1 MNITRR
7 FALSGSRA
15 YASFFGKAI
24 HDGYGTTGKRV
35 VASILLL
42 LSTLLL
48 SSCSAPDNGAL
59 RFGLS
64 KMPVTLDPRFAT
76 DATSSRINRLLYQR
90 LVDFDDASMPAPSLA
105 TWQKLTPLHY
115 RFTLN
120 SERAPFSNGEPLTS
134 ADVQATYAFILDST
148 NASPHRLSL
157 GRSIERIETKGDDVI
172 DFILKEADLLFP
184 GRLGIGI
191 LPKQLIESKH
201 AFNRSPLGSGAY
213 QLATWPDDTH
223 LRLKR
228 RSDDL
233 LLEFI
238 EVTDPNV
245 RVLKLMRGEIDMM
258 QNDLPPELIRYLSQ
272 ESGVTITHGAG
283 SNFAYLGFNMEDEFT
298 GVQQVREAI
307 SLALDRESIIQYV
320 MGESARPANA
330 LLPPDHW
337 AGAPKLHQIAYD
349 PEAATALMINLG
361 YSVEKPLHL
370 TYKTSSDPFRLR
382 LATVI
387 QQQLSEI
394 GIKVE
399 LKSYDW
405 GTFYGDIKAGRFQM
419 YSLMWVGIKLPDIF
433 RYVFHST
440 AIPPEGA
447 NRGRFIDAE
456 TDRLIETA
464 EAATSIEVQAE
475 LYQQLQG
482 HLLQQL
488 PFVPLWY
495 EDHVFIAR
503 DHVSGYTIARDG
515 NYDGLLDV
523 RKVK

>member
-1 MNITRR
+1 M
-7 FALSGSRA
+7 LCL
-15 YASFFGKAI
+15 
-24 HDGYGTTGKRV
+24 TGKRFI
-35 VASILLL
+35 ALILLL
-42 LSTLLL
+42 PLSLLL
-48 SSCSAPDNGAL
+48 ASCAAPDNGAL

-76 DATSSRINRLLYQR
+76 DAASSRINRLLYQR
-90 LVDFDDASMPAPSLA
+90 LVDFDAASMPAPSLA
-105 TWQKLTPLHY
+105 TWQKMTPLHY

-120 SERAPFSNGEPLTS
+120 PARAAFSNGELLTS
-134 ADVQATYAFILDST
+134 ADVRATYAFILDAA

-157 GRSIERIETKGDDVI
+157 ARSIERIETRGDDVV

-191 LPKQLIESKH
+191 LPKALIDARHE
-201 AFNRSPLGSGAY
+201 FNRSPLGSGAY
-213 QLATWPDDTH
+213 QLAAWPDDTH
-223 LRLKR
+223 LRLQR
-228 RSDDL
+228 RSDNM

-258 QNDLPPELIRYLSQ
+258 QNDLPPELIRYLSD
-272 ESGVTITHGAG
+272 ESGITITRGAG

-298 GVQQVREAI
+298 SINEVRQAI
-307 SLALDRESIIQYV
+307 SLALDRDSIIQYV
-320 MGESARPANA
+320 LGESARPANA

-337 AGAPKLHQIAYD
+337 AGAPALHQIAYD
-349 PEAATALMINLG
+349 PEAAKALILELG

-387 QQQLSEI
+387 QQQLSEV

-433 RYVFHST
+433 RYVFHSS

-447 NRGRFIDAE
+447 NRGRFIDEE
-456 TDRLIETA
+456 TDRLIEVA
-464 EAATSIEVQAE
+464 ESADTIEKQAE
-475 LYQQLQG
+475 LYQQLQT

-503 DHVSGYTIARDG
+503 DHVTGYTIARDG

-523 RKVK
+523 RRQ

>member
-1 MNITRR
+1 MQR
-7 FALSGSRA
+7 L
-15 YASFFGKAI
+15 
-24 HDGYGTTGKRV
+24 TGKRFF
-35 VASILLL
+35 ALILLL
-42 LSTLLL
+42 PLSLLL
-48 SSCSAPDNGAL
+48 LVSCAAPDNGAL

-90 LVDFDDASMPAPSLA
+90 LVDFDVASMPTPSLA
-105 TWQKLTPLHY
+105 SWQKITPLHY
-115 RFTLN
+115 RFTLVP
-120 SERAPFSNGEPLTS
+120 ERAPFSSGELLTS
-134 ADVQATYAFILDST
+134 ADVKATYAFILDAA

-157 GRSIERIETKGDDVI
+157 ARTIERIETRGDEVI
-172 DFILKEADLLFP
+172 EFFLKEADLLFP

-191 LPKQLIESKH
+191 LPKQLIESGH
-201 AFNRSPLGSGAY
+201 AFNRAPVGSGAY
-213 QLATWPDDTH
+213 QLDAWPDDTH

-233 LLEFI
+233 LLEFV
-238 EVTDPNV
+238 EVTDPTV

-258 QNDLPPELIRYLSQ
+258 QNDLPPELIRYLQQ
-272 ESGVTITHGAG
+272 EPGVKISRGAG

-298 GVQQVREAI
+298 GKYQIRQAI
-307 SLALDRESIIQYV
+307 AHALDRDSIIKYV
-320 MGESARPANA
+320 LGESARPANA

-337 AGAPKLHQIAYD
+337 AGVPGLHQISYD
-349 PEAATALMINLG
+349 PGAARALLKPLG
-361 YSVEKPLHL
+361 YSRDTPLHL

-382 LATVI
+382 LATVM
-387 QQQLSEI
+387 QQQLAEV

-447 NRGRFIDAE
+447 NRGRFVDAE

-464 EAATSIEVQAE
+464 ESATSIETQAQ

-503 DHVSGYTIARDG
+503 DHVAGYTIARDG
-515 NYDGLLDV
+515 NYDGLLNV
-523 RKVK
+523 SKQ

>member
-1 MNITRR
+1 ML
-7 FALSGSRA
+7 F
-15 YASFFGKAI
+15 K
-24 HDGYGTTGKRV
+24 TGKRLL
-35 VASILLL
+35 ALILLL
-42 LSTLLL
+42 PLTLLL
-48 SSCSAPDNGAL
+48 LVSCAAPDNGAL

-64 KMPVTLDPRFAT
+64 KMPVTLDPRFST

-90 LVDFDDASMPAPSLA
+90 LVDFDEASMPAPSLA
-105 TWQKLTPLHY
+105 TWQIISPLHY

-120 SERAPFSNGEPLTS
+120 PERASFSNGDALNS
-134 ADVQATYAFILDST
+134 SDVKATYDFILEAA

-157 GRSIERIETKGDDVI
+157 ERSIERIEVIGDEVI
-172 DFILKEADLLFP
+172 DFILKEPDLLFP

-191 LPKQLIESKH
+191 LPKKMIESEH
-201 AFNRSPLGSGAY
+201 AFNRSPLGSGAF
-213 QLATWPDDTH
+213 QMELWPDDTH

-228 RSDDL
+228 RSDGL

-272 ESGVTITHGAG
+272 QSDVNITRGAG

-298 GVQQVREAI
+298 GVDEVREAI
-307 SLALDRESIIQYV
+307 SLALDRDSIIQYV
-320 MGESARPANA
+320 LGEAARPANA

-337 AGAPKLHQIAYD
+337 AGSPQLDQIAYD
-349 PEAATALMINLG
+349 PPAAKALMSELG

-387 QQQLSEI
+387 QQQLSEV

-464 EAATSIEVQAE
+464 EAATSIEKQAA

-503 DHVSGYTIARDG
+503 DHVTGYTIARDG

-523 RKVK
+523 RAKR

>member
-1 MNITRR
+1 MFR
-7 FALSGSRA
+7 
-15 YASFFGKAI
+15 
-24 HDGYGTTGKRV
+24 TTGKSV
-35 VASILLL
+35 VASILVFLSVWLL
-42 LSTLLL
+42 I
-48 SSCSAPDNGAL
+48 SCAAPDNGAL

-90 LVDFDDASMPAPSLA
+90 LVDFDAASMPAPSLA
-105 TWQKLTPLHY
+105 TWEKLTPLHY

-120 SERAPFSNGEPLTS
+120 PERAPFSSGERLTS
-134 ADVQATYAFILDST
+134 VDVKATYAFILDAA

-157 GRSIERIETKGDDVI
+157 SRSIERIETRGDDVI

-191 LPKQLIESKH
+191 LPKALIESGH
-201 AFNRSPLGSGAY
+201 SFNRSPLGSGAY
-213 QLATWPDDTH
+213 QLAAWPDDTH

-258 QNDLPPELIRYLSQ
+258 QNDLPPELIRYLSD
-272 ESGVTITHGAG
+272 ESGITITHGAG
-283 SNFAYLGFNMEDEFT
+283 SNFAYLGFNMGDELT
-298 GVQQVREAI
+298 GVRQVREAI
-307 SLALDRESIIQYV
+307 SLALDRDSIIQYV
-320 MGESARPANA
+320 LGESARPANA

-337 AGAPKLHQIAYD
+337 AGAPALHQIAYD
-349 PEAATALMINLG
+349 PEAAKALLLPLG
-361 YSVEKPLHL
+361 YSPDSPLQL
-370 TYKTSSDPFRLR
+370 SYKTSSDPFRLR

-387 QQQLSEI
+387 QQQLSEV

-433 RYVFHST
+433 RYVFHSS

-447 NRGRFIDAE
+447 NRGRFIDDK
-456 TDRLIETA
+456 TDRLIEAA
-464 EAATSIEVQAE
+464 EAATSIERQAQLYAE
-475 LYQQLQG
+475 LQA
-482 HLLQQL
+482 HLLTEL

-503 DHVSGYTIARDG
+503 DHVAGYTIARDG

-523 RKVK
+523 KRND

>member
-1 MNITRR
+1 MPRL
-7 FALSGSRA
+7 A
-15 YASFFGKAI
+15 
-24 HDGYGTTGKRV
+24 GKRFWV
-35 VASILLL
+35 LILLL
-42 LSTLLL
+42 PLSLLL
-48 SSCSAPDNGAL
+48 ASCAAPDNGAL

-90 LVDFDDASMPAPSLA
+90 LVDFDEASMPTPSLA
-105 TWQKLTPLHY
+105 TWQKLSPLHY
-115 RFTLN
+115 RFTLDAQ
-120 SERAPFSNGEPLTS
+120 RVLFSNGERLTS
-134 ADVQATYAFILDST
+134 ADVKATYQFILDGD

-157 GRSIERIETKGDDVI
+157 ARSIERIETRGDDVI

-191 LPKQLIESKH
+191 LPKALIESEH

-213 QLATWPDDTH
+213 QLAAWPDDTH

-258 QNDLPPELIRYLSQ
+258 QNDLPPELIRYLSD
-272 ESGVTITHGAG
+272 ESGITITRGAG

-298 GVQQVREAI
+298 GIAQVREAI
-307 SLALDRESIIQYV
+307 SLALDRDSIIQYV
-320 MGESARPANA
+320 LGESARPANA

-337 AGAPKLHQIAYD
+337 AGAPALHQISYD
-349 PEAATALMINLG
+349 PEAAKVLMKKLG
-361 YSVEKPLHL
+361 YSIEKPLHL

-382 LATVI
+382 LATVM
-387 QQQLSEI
+387 QQQLSEV

-433 RYVFHST
+433 RYVFHSS

-447 NRGRFIDAE
+447 NRGRFINDK
-456 TDRLIETA
+456 TDRLIEKA
-464 EAATSIEVQAE
+464 EKATSIEKQAQLYAE
-475 LYQQLQG
+475 LQA
-482 HLLQQL
+482 HLLNKL

-503 DHVSGYTIARDG
+503 DNVTGYTIARDG
-515 NYDGLLDV
+515 NYDGLLN
-523 RKVK
+523 VKRQ

>member
-1 MNITRR
+1 M
-7 FALSGSRA
+7 L
-15 YASFFGKAI
+15 
-24 HDGYGTTGKRV
+24 HLTGKRFF
-35 VASILLL
+35 ALFLLLPIILLL
-42 LSTLLL
+42 AA
-48 SSCSAPDNGAL
+48 CAAPDNGAL

-64 KMPVTLDPRFAT
+64 KMPVTLDPRFST

-90 LVDFDDASMPAPSLA
+90 LVDFDAASVPAPSLA
-105 TWQKLTPLHY
+105 TWQKLSPLHY
-115 RFTLN
+115 RFTLD
-120 SERAPFSNGEPLTS
+120 SERALFSNGERLIS
-134 ADVQATYAFILDST
+134 EDVKATYAFILDAE

-157 GRSIERIETKGDDVI
+157 ARSIERIETRGDDVI

-191 LPKQLIESKH
+191 LPKALIESKH
-201 AFNRSPLGSGAY
+201 PFNRSPLGSGAY
-213 QLATWPDDTH
+213 QLVAWPDDTH
-223 LRLKR
+223 LRLTR

-258 QNDLPPELIRYLSQ
+258 QNDLPPELIRYLSK
-272 ESGVTITHGAG
+272 EPGVTITHGAG

-307 SLALDRESIIQYV
+307 SLALDRASIIQYV
-320 MGESARPANA
+320 LGESARPANA

-337 AGAPKLHQIAYD
+337 AGAPALHQIAYD
-349 PEAATALMINLG
+349 PEAAMALMRELG

-387 QQQLSEI
+387 QQQLSEV

-433 RYVFHST
+433 RYVFHSS
-440 AIPPEGA
+440 AVPPEGA
-447 NRGRFIDAE
+447 NRGRFIDPE
-456 TDRLIETA
+456 TDRLIEAA
-464 EAATSIEVQAE
+464 EAANTIESQAK
-475 LYQQLQG
+475 LYQQLQY

-503 DHVSGYTIARDG
+503 DNVTGYTIARDG
-515 NYDGLLDV
+515 NYDGLLNV
-523 RKVK
+523 QRTE

>member
-1 MNITRR
+1 MIR
-7 FALSGSRA
+7 
-15 YASFFGKAI
+15 
-24 HDGYGTTGKRV
+24 TTGKRV
-35 VASILLL
+35 VALILLL
-42 LSTLLL
+42 LSLSFL
-48 SSCSAPDNGAL
+48 SSCSSPDNGAL

-90 LVDFDDASMPAPSLA
+90 LVDFDEASMPAPSLA
-105 TWQKLTPLHY
+105 TWQVISPLHY
-115 RFTLN
+115 RFRLN
-120 SERAPFSNGEPLTS
+120 AERASFSNGDLLSS
-134 ADVQATYAFILDST
+134 ADVKATYEFILDGD

-157 GRSIERIETKGDDVI
+157 DRYIKRIEVDGNEIV
-172 DFILKEADLLFP
+172 DFYLKKPDLLFP

-191 LPKQLIESKH
+191 LPGKLIKSKH
-201 AFNRSPLGSGAY
+201 AFNRSPIGSGGY
-213 QLATWPDDTH
+213 QMEVWPDDTH

-228 RSDDL
+228 RSDGK

-238 EVTDPNV
+238 EVKDPSV

-258 QNDLPPELIRYLSQ
+258 QNDLPPELIRYLSD
-272 ESGVTITHGAG
+272 EPGVNITHGAG
-283 SNFAYLGFNMEDEFT
+283 SNFAYLGFNLQDEFT
-298 GVQQVREAI
+298 GIEKVREAI
-307 SLALDRESIIQYV
+307 SLALDRDSIIKYV

-337 AGAPKLHQIAYD
+337 AGAPQLHQIGYD
-349 PEAATALMINLG
+349 PAAATALINELG

-387 QQQLSEI
+387 QQQLSEV

-433 RYVFHST
+433 RYVFHSS

-447 NRGRFIDAE
+447 NRGRFIDDE

-464 EAATSIEVQAE
+464 EAAASIEEQAQLYAE
-475 LYQQLQG
+475 LQA
-482 HLLQQL
+482 HLLNEL

-503 DHVSGYTIARDG
+503 DHVAGYTIARDG
-515 NYDGLLDV
+515 NYDGLLNV
-523 RKVK
+523 GKAE

>member
-1 MNITRR
+1 MRG
-7 FALSGSRA
+7 A
-15 YASFFGKAI
+15 
-24 HDGYGTTGKRV
+24 TGKRV
-35 VASILLL
+35 VASILFL

-90 LVDFDDASMPAPSLA
+90 LVDFDAASMPVPSLA
-105 TWQKLTPLHY
+105 SWQRVTPLHY
-115 RFTLN
+115 RFTLTPD
-120 SERAPFSNGEPLTS
+120 RPRFSNGERLTS
-134 ADVQATYAFILDST
+134 ADVAATYEFILDSR

-157 GRSIERIETKGDDVI
+157 ARSIERIETRGEAVI

-191 LPKQLIESKH
+191 LPKSLMESGH
-201 AFNRSPLGSGAY
+201 EFNRAPVGSGGY
-213 QLATWPDDTH
+213 QLAAWPDDTH

-228 RSDDL
+228 RSDQL

-238 EVTDPNV
+238 EVKDPSV
-245 RVLKLMRGEIDMM
+245 RVLKLVRGEIDMM

-272 ESGVTITHGAG
+272 EPGLNITHGAG
-283 SNFAYLGFNMEDEFT
+283 SNFAYLGFNMQDELT
-298 GVQQVREAI
+298 GVDKVRQAI
-307 SLALDRESIIQYV
+307 SLALDRDSIIQYV
-320 MGESARPANA
+320 LGGSAQPANA

-337 AGAPKLHQIAYD
+337 AGAPTLRQIPYD
-349 PEAATALMINLG
+349 PKAARALLKPLG
-361 YSVEKPLHL
+361 YTPDNPLLL

-387 QQQLSEI
+387 QQQLAEV

-433 RYVFHST
+433 RYVFHSS
-440 AIPPEGA
+440 AVPPAGA
-447 NRGRFIDAE
+447 NRGRFIDDE
-456 TDRLIETA
+456 TDRLIEAA
-464 EAATSIEVQAE
+464 ESATTLEAQAA
-475 LYQQLQG
+475 LYQQLQS
-482 HLLQQL
+482 HLLQRL

-503 DHVSGYTIARDG
+503 DGVAGYTIARDG
-515 NYDGLLDV
+515 NYDGLLYI
-523 RKVK
+523 KQN